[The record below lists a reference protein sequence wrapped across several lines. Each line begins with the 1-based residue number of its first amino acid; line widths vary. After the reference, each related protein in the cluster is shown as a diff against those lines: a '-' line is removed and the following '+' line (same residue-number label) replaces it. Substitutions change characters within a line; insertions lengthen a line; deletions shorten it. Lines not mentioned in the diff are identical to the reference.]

1 MTRLDMVRLAVGEL
15 GNAATAEQIDRFIIE
30 QFGQQLGVRF
40 IPIYRATL
48 RGEEQL
54 RLAREMAATLI
65 AEDRAS
71 STKPTRTPG
80 RRPSRAA
87 HAP

>member
-1 MTRLDMVRLAVGEL
+1 MTRLEMVRLAVGEL
-15 GNAATAEQIDRFIIE
+15 GNEATAEQIDRFIAQ

-54 RLAREMAATLI
+54 RLAREMAATMI
-65 AEDRAS
+65 AEERAS
-71 STKPTRTPG
+71 PTNPTRRPG
-80 RRPSRAA
+80 RRQT
-87 HAP
+87 